1 MTVPDFNF
9 VVIVY
14 NDVKLVIINLDIF
27 PTF

>member
-9 VVIVY
+9 VVIVS